1 MTLSNDSQLAGLRRI
16 GRIVAQ
22 TLVAMQKHAEPGMT
36 TLELDEFGARLL
48 AVTGATSAPRR
59 DYDFPGTTCIS
70 INEQAAHGIPGE
82 RRLCPGDVVNIDVSA
97 ELDGYYADTG
107 GSFVLPPTDD
117 RKQLLCATTVRAR
130 DAGIAAARAGQRLNT
145 VGRAIERV
153 AQRAGLRIVRN
164 LCSHGVGAAL
174 HEEPTIRSY
183 YDPRDD
189 ERLAEGQ
196 VITIEPFLS
205 TRNTRVKELDDGWTL
220 VGSQGSL
227 FAQYEHTIVVTR
239 GEPIIL
245 TLP

>member
-1 MTLSNDSQLAGLRRI
+1 MTLNNDAQLASLRCI

-22 TLVAMQKHAEPGMT
+22 TLAAMQKHAEPGMT
-36 TLELDEFGARLL
+36 TLELDDYGARLL
-48 AVTGATSAPRR
+48 AAAGVRSAPRK
-59 DYDFPGTTCIS
+59 DYDFPGATCIS
-70 INEQAAHGIPGE
+70 INEEAAHGIPGA
-82 RRLCPGDVVNIDVSA
+82 RVLCAGDLVNIDVSG

-107 GSFVLPPTDD
+107 GSFVLPPSNE
-117 RKQLLCATTVRAR
+117 RKQHLCETTLRAR
-130 DAGIAAARAGQRLNT
+130 DAGIAAARAGQKLNT
-145 VGRAIERV
+145 VGRVIERV

-164 LCSHGVGAAL
+164 LCGHGVGLAL

-189 ERLAEGQ
+189 ERLQPGQ

-205 TRNTRVKELDDGWTL
+205 TKNVRVKELDDGWTL
-220 VGSQGSL
+220 AGSPGAL
-227 FAQYEHTIVVTR
+227 FAQHEHTIVVTK